1 MLGAKRAGAVGRR
14 SWSAE
19 SVSPVAFTD
28 VHGEPRLASA
38 GGGADIRVMHRNR
51 ALGPPLKSGLALLG
65 AMICAPAWAAPG
77 ALAGA
82 TWFSLGGVMVLAAVL
97 VLCWTV
103 LRERVAPRSAW
114 QPFVVSAAVLV
125 PVVALTA
132 ARWPLLGLALGL
144 AAMAWGFALVHRLS
158 TGMLRLLEER
168 DRARAAAIQAKQDSE
183 RDALTGA
190 LNRAAWRARLE
201 QMVGDG
207 NSATPPRPLSVL
219 FFDLDLFK
227 LVNDSLGHGVGD
239 DCLRAVS
246 ATVAAELR
254 GGDVLGRMGG
264 EEFAVALPGAK
275 RIHAIAVAERIRV
288 AVQGHCRTV
297 GEEVVELTV
306 SIGAAEYRGADEA
319 LDALVDRADRAMYN
333 AKDAGR
339 NMVVA
344 DPAVSAGS

>member
-1 MLGAKRAGAVGRR
+1 MKATLV
-14 SWSAE
+14 
-19 SVSPVAFTD
+19 
-28 VHGEPRLASA
+28 
-38 GGGADIRVMHRNR
+38 
-51 ALGPPLKSGLALLG
+51 LLG
-65 AMICAPAWAAPG
+65 ATACAPAWAAST
-77 ALAGA
+77 ALTAAAWSSLAGA
-82 TWFSLGGVMVLAAVL
+82 LVLAAVM

-103 LRERVAPRSAW
+103 LHERVAPRSVW
-114 QPFVVSAAVLV
+114 QPFAVAVAVLA
-125 PVVALTA
+125 PVVAFTA
-132 ARWPLLGLALGL
+132 GRWPLPGLVLGL
-144 AAMAWGFALVHRLS
+144 AAVAWGFVLVHRLS
-158 TGMLRLLEER
+158 TRMLRLLEER
-168 DRARAAAIQAKQDSE
+168 DRARAAATQAKKDSE

-207 NSATPPRPLSVL
+207 NSATPIRPLSVL
-219 FFDLDLFK
+219 FFDIDLFK
-227 LVNDSLGHGVGD
+227 LINDSLGHGVGD

-288 AVQGHCRTV
+288 AVQGHCRIV

-306 SIGAAEYRGADEA
+306 SIGAAEYLGTDEA

-333 AKDAGR
+333 AKDSGR

-344 DPAVSAGS
+344 DAAVPAAA